1 MRAPSSE
8 LPIVFDGVTVTAGAV
23 TILDRIALTL
33 APGAPTVLIGPN
45 GSGKSTLLRVAMG
58 LLAPSRGRITWGGLE
73 NVPPLKRAIVFQRPA
88 MLRRSA
94 AANIRFALRA
104 AGIPRAEH
112 ARRIGELL
120 ELVGLGP
127 LADRAARRLSGGEQQ
142 RLALARALARD
153 PAVLFLD
160 EPTAS
165 LDPTA
170 TKAVED
176 IIRAVSE
183 RNIKVVMATHDLGEA
198 RRLAG
203 DVVMLH
209 RGRIVET
216 AAAASF
222 FDSRK
227 PARPRH
233 SSRANCSSD
242 GRKIQMK
249 MLTRRLLIAVAAS
262 FVFAGHAFAQ
272 DKSIV
277 VASTTSTQDSGLFGH
292 ILPMFKAKTGI
303 DVKVVAQGTGQALDT
318 ARRGD
323 ADVVFVHAKPAEE
336 KFLSEGFGVKRY
348 PVMYNDFV
356 LIGPKSDPA
365 GIKGSKDIVAALR
378 AIKAKGADFISRGD
392 KSGTH
397 QAELNLWKV
406 AGIDIAKD
414 KGPWYKEIGQGM
426 GAALNTASAS
436 NAYVLADRGT
446 WLSFKNRGELV
457 IAVEGDK
464 RLFNQYGVMLVNP
477 EKHPSVKKDL
487 GQQFIDWLVS
497 PEGQKAIA
505 DYKINGEQLFYPNA
519 SDSGA

>member
-1 MRAPSSE
+1 M
-8 LPIVFDGVTVTAGAV
+8 
-23 TILDRIALTL
+23 
-33 APGAPTVLIGPN
+33 N
-45 GSGKSTLLRVAMG
+45 
-58 LLAPSRGRITWGGLE
+58 
-73 NVPPLKRAIVFQRPA
+73 
-88 MLRRSA
+88 
-94 AANIRFALRA
+94 
-104 AGIPRAEH
+104 
-112 ARRIGELL
+112 
-120 ELVGLGP
+120 
-127 LADRAARRLSGGEQQ
+127 
-142 RLALARALARD
+142 
-153 PAVLFLD
+153 
-160 EPTAS
+160 
-165 LDPTA
+165 
-170 TKAVED
+170 
-176 IIRAVSE
+176 
-183 RNIKVVMATHDLGEA
+183 
-198 RRLAG
+198 
-203 DVVMLH
+203 
-209 RGRIVET
+209 
-216 AAAASF
+216 
-222 FDSRK
+222 
-227 PARPRH
+227 
-233 SSRANCSSD
+233 
-242 GRKIQMK
+242 
-249 MLTRRLLIAVAAS
+249 MLTRRLAIVAAATL
-262 FVFAGHAFAQ
+262 VFAGHALAQ

-292 ILPMFKAKTGI
+292 ILPTFKAKTGI

-356 LIGPKSDPA
+356 LIGPKGDPA
-365 GIKGSKDIVAALR
+365 GIKGSKDIVAALG

-436 NAYVLADRGT
+436 NAYVLSDRGT
-446 WLSFKNRGELV
+446 WLSFKNRGDLV

-487 GQQFIDWLVS
+487 GQQLIDWLVS
-497 PEGQKAIA
+497 SEGQKAIA

-519 SDSGA
+519 NDSGA